1 MPVHAV
7 HRVAG
12 NLTVEQGQ
20 LFLGGRCHTDMP
32 DFPRQRPPAS
42 RTRSVGNA
50 LRYAVALGWI
60 LALAVSANAA
70 MFWVLDRLLS
80 R

>member
-1 MPVHAV
+1 
-7 HRVAG
+7 
-12 NLTVEQGQ
+12 
-20 LFLGGRCHTDMP
+20 MP